1 MSSGEFSFDPA
12 APAEAM
18 EGTMESGGDSTVHS
32 SPETGSFSQVTN
44 TSRPESIKRQRPM
57 IEDIERESRPVGRDR
72 GSVSRQQRST
82 SVPRTGRAP
91 SVRRTH
97 GKAKSSG
104 GSPNDRKKVGTA
116 DEEMDARIREMYKD
130 QDSQQKEQIQR
141 LEDENSA
148 QRMVHESKLQSIK
161 DECTEFDH
169 QYNHVL
175 DCWRRAEEKSKTYE
189 SELRSEAM
197 LFLEARQYLGEM
209 QQQFGHVM
217 QEDQGAGMRIQEL
230 EQILERERMQFRNL
244 AASIDQETRAEFAAL
259 RDRADKVRLEA
270 SEAIASK
277 DHQQFHERELIS
289 DEAMKLKRRN
299 DMLTSEL
306 SFAQND
312 AIQAAQLIHHE
323 QRTVDTFRRKNA
335 EEEMIVR
342 NLQGEMNVTESYL
355 NMENAKNER
364 LTSRMDEDR
373 KRYEQR
379 LALFMSNPETRYP
392 DVLQ

>member
-1 MSSGEFSFDPA
+1 MYWIV
-12 APAEAM
+12 
-18 EGTMESGGDSTVHS
+18 GD
-32 SPETGSFSQVTN
+32 EL
-44 TSRPESIKRQRPM
+44 KRDQR
-57 IEDIERESRPVGRDR
+57 
-72 GSVSRQQRST
+72 
-82 SVPRTGRAP
+82 
-91 SVRRTH
+91 H
-97 GKAKSSG
+97 
-104 GSPNDRKKVGTA
+104 
-116 DEEMDARIREMYKD
+116 
-130 QDSQQKEQIQR
+130 
-141 LEDENSA
+141 
-148 QRMVHESKLQSIK
+148 
-161 DECTEFDH
+161 
-169 QYNHVL
+169 
-175 DCWRRAEEKSKTYE
+175 E

-230 EQILERERMQFRNL
+230 EQILERERMQFRSL
-244 AASIDQETRAEFAAL
+244 AASIDQETKTEFAIL

-277 DHQQFHERELIS
+277 DSQHFHERELIS

-323 QRTVDTFRRKNA
+323 QRSIDTYRRRNA
-335 EEEMIVR
+335 EEEMVVR

-392 DVLQ
+392 DVLQQDLASKVEIQRLKQELAVAETSLSIVPSSGSEMTLSNSKIKRELEETMIENEEMKKQGSFEFWRQRHREVRDDQEHVRKGNV

>member
-32 SPETGSFSQVTN
+32 SPETGSFSHVTSTN
-44 TSRPESIKRQRPM
+44 RSESTKRQRPM
-57 IEDIERESRPVGRDR
+57 IEDVERESRPVGRDR
-72 GSVSRQQRST
+72 GSASRQQRST
-82 SVPRTGRAP
+82 SVPRTGRVP
-91 SVRRTH
+91 SIRRTN
-97 GKAKSSG
+97 GKAKSFG
-104 GSPNDRKKVGTA
+104 GSPNDRKKVGAA
-116 DEEMDARIREMYKD
+116 DEEIDARIREMYKD
-130 QDSQQKEQIQR
+130 QDNQQKEQIQR

-148 QRMVHESKLQSIK
+148 QRMIHESKLQSIK

-244 AASIDQETRAEFAAL
+244 AASIDQETKTEFAIL

-277 DHQQFHERELIS
+277 DSQQFHERELIS

-335 EEEMIVR
+335 EEEMVVR
-342 NLQGEMNVTESYL
+342 NLQWG
-355 NMENAKNER
+355 NECYR
-364 LTSRMDEDR
+364 ILSQHGKCQE
-373 KRYEQR
+373 
-379 LALFMSNPETRYP
+379 
-392 DVLQ
+392 